1 MPSWIAD
8 QHPVSGR
15 PPEPLC
21 GHFLQRLDLPTCSS
35 SSTHGTAI
43 NPLCATTLYQ
53 LTFRSP
59 KTSPNCAPGASPG
72 TIARQVTTIGLIS
85 DTHGLLRPEAVRAL
99 AGVRHIIHAG
109 DIGGPEIL
117 NELRRIAP
125 VHAVRGNNDKGP
137 WAAGIPLYLALELE
151 GVNIH
156 VLHDVKEIDMLRRQC
171 PLTGAAAGFAVVVS
185 GHSHK
190 PTVSE
195 RDGVTF
201 VNPGSAGPRR
211 FTLPISVGYLDI
223 TTGGPRA
230 RIIEIL

>member
-1 MPSWIAD
+1 M
-8 QHPVSGR
+8 
-15 PPEPLC
+15 
-21 GHFLQRLDLPTCSS
+21 
-35 SSTHGTAI
+35 
-43 NPLCATTLYQ
+43 CATTLYQ

-59 KTSPNCAPGASPG
+59 KIRPQLR
-72 TIARQVTTIGLIS
+72 ARDQSLHYRWQVTTIGLIS

-117 NELRRIAP
+117 NELRKIAP

-137 WAAGIPLYLALELE
+137 WAAGIPLYRALKLE
-151 GVNIH
+151 GVSIH
-156 VLHDVKEIDMLRRQC
+156 VLHDVKEIDVLRRQC
-171 PLTGAAAGFAVVVS
+171 LLTDPAAAEFAVVVS